1 SVTKLAPVWTW
12 GLKPSPGSPRGSRR
26 WGLVS
31 AWQHLSPCA
40 GAPTISIF
48 LKPPGVIPPGGSTTI
63 CCHCQCDDGNV
74 VLYKDGQQLRILELR
89 DGRAEFPISNA
100 TQEDAGPYSCHY
112 LAGGTV
118 LARSETLEIM
128 VEGEGCALTSSRGVR
143 LHTDARSHLA
153 SPSAWWAGF
162 FPSSLACRG
171 GDHLYLCL
179 SEVVGSWRSHLL
191 MPSSLPIEF
200 HLPKP
205 VLSVLPGLE
214 VAAGAYVTFRCT
226 ITHASAGCFLYLEG
240 QDKALDL
247 LPKDQDDFNLSRVHK
262 GNEGRYSC
270 QCFTKGALWNWSD
283 VSNSLD
289 LVVKGETSSPAAS
302 NSSLPLLP
310 HPGRTRKEDA
320 EEGRPAPCPCPPLS
334 LVPLGGAGKRLWVWG
349 GPGAGM
355 REVEPLGL
363 LVNPLSLFS
372 PAVSPCPCVCLSWE
386 PHVCPFC
393 PLGSP
398 VSPMGGLLVGV
409 PSDRPFLS
417 PADYTW
423 SNVVRLALGAAVL
436 VLLGLIV
443 AEDRHGHC
451 CMWLGWERRARCSLR
466 PELPTTGSRM
476 GTLGFLQHLLT
487 VR

>member
-1 SVTKLAPVWTW
+1 MGSLDTSLIPHPYPRALPQHHRTKLAPVWTW

-112 LAGGTV
+112 LAG
-118 LARSETLEIM
+118 A
-128 VEGEGCALTSSRGVR
+128 
-143 LHTDARSHLA
+143 
-153 SPSAWWAGF
+153 
-162 FPSSLACRG
+162 
-171 GDHLYLCL
+171 
-179 SEVVGSWRSHLL
+179 HLL

-320 EEGRPAPCPCPPLS
+320 EEGSRCNRAPRPAPCPCPPLS

-398 VSPMGGLLVGV
+398 VSPMGG
-409 PSDRPFLS
+409 
-417 PADYTW
+417 
-423 SNVVRLALGAAVL
+423 NVVRLALGAAVL

>member
-1 SVTKLAPVWTW
+1 MELPVSRVLAFGECQ
-12 GLKPSPGSPRGSRR
+12 GLCGLSEGDVRHPETPQRRYTAASPAGAWLVVQSKAAAGEYHEEVNGEFGHISDPSPISQGS
-26 WGLVS
+26 
-31 AWQHLSPCA
+31 SP
-40 GAPTISIF
+40 
-48 LKPPGVIPPGGSTTI
+48 
-63 CCHCQCDDGNV
+63 
-74 VLYKDGQQLRILELR
+74 
-89 DGRAEFPISNA
+89 FPISNA

-153 SPSAWWAGF
+153 SPSAWWAG
-162 FPSSLACRG
+162 C
-171 GDHLYLCL
+171 
-179 SEVVGSWRSHLL
+179 WW
-191 MPSSLPIEF
+191 LPF

-320 EEGRPAPCPCPPLS
+320 EEGTPCPCPPLS

>member
-1 SVTKLAPVWTW
+1 MELPVSRVLAFGECQ
-12 GLKPSPGSPRGSRR
+12 GLCGLSEGDVRHPETPQRRYTAASPAGAWLVVQSKAAAGEYHEEVNGEFGHISDPSPISQGS
-26 WGLVS
+26 
-31 AWQHLSPCA
+31 SP
-40 GAPTISIF
+40 
-48 LKPPGVIPPGGSTTI
+48 
-63 CCHCQCDDGNV
+63 
-74 VLYKDGQQLRILELR
+74 
-89 DGRAEFPISNA
+89 FPISNA

-320 EEGRPAPCPCPPLS
+320 EEGTQQCPLVHVSVCPGSPTCAPS
-334 LVPLGGAGKRLWVWG
+334 VPLGPLFPLWEG
-349 GPGAGM
+349 
-355 REVEPLGL
+355 
-363 LVNPLSLFS
+363 SL
-372 PAVSPCPCVCLSWE
+372 W
-386 PHVCPFC
+386 
-393 PLGSP
+393 GSP
-398 VSPMGGLLVGV
+398 VTV
-409 PSDRPFLS
+409 PSCPLQITPGATWCAWPWALPSSSCWGSLWPRTGTATAACGSGGRGGRAAPCAQSS
-417 PADYTW
+417 P
-423 SNVVRLALGAAVL
+423 RLGAGWEHWDSSSISSQCDKPPPPIGWL
-436 VLLGLIV
+436 R
-443 AEDRHGHC
+443 RH
-451 CMWLGWERRARCSLR
+451 WAGWERETSWQGVHAVCV
-466 PELPTTGSRM
+466 PVPSRLSP
-476 GTLGFLQHLLT
+476 GLNNQCPAAKTSTAHSRLLL
-487 VR
+487 

>member
-1 SVTKLAPVWTW
+1 MWQQRDIRTHKKLLSASSQSLPLLELRTEGAKRDMELPV
-12 GLKPSPGSPRGSRR
+12 SRVLAFGA
-26 WGLVS
+26 WLVVQS
-31 AWQHLSPCA
+31 KAAA

-128 VEGEGCALTSSRGVR
+128 VE
-143 LHTDARSHLA
+143 
-153 SPSAWWAGF
+153 
-162 FPSSLACRG
+162 
-171 GDHLYLCL
+171 
-179 SEVVGSWRSHLL
+179 
-191 MPSSLPIEF
+191 EF

-289 LVVKGETSSPAAS
+289 LVVK
-302 NSSLPLLP
+302 
-310 HPGRTRKEDA
+310 
-320 EEGRPAPCPCPPLS
+320 
-334 LVPLGGAGKRLWVWG
+334 
-349 GPGAGM
+349 
-355 REVEPLGL
+355 
-363 LVNPLSLFS
+363 
-372 PAVSPCPCVCLSWE
+372 
-386 PHVCPFC
+386 
-393 PLGSP
+393 
-398 VSPMGGLLVGV
+398 
-409 PSDRPFLS
+409 
-417 PADYTW
+417 DYTW